1 MSAAP
6 SLTSSNQTMSREIS
20 NDWLGQLFDTH
31 YLKLYRLARRLAN
44 DPEEAQ
50 DLVQETFLRAARS
63 RTRPPAGSAAEAWM
77 VRTLVNLCRDRYRR
91 SAVRT
96 RASDLLR
103 AQQLTTADADAVPV
117 ARLTVQAALAR
128 LSPRRRAVIV
138 LHEIEELAV
147 PEIARLLGVTHATV
161 RWHLAGGRKA
171 LAKALLGRR
180 AARQETRS

>member
-1 MSAAP
+1 MSVAP
-6 SLTSSNQTMSREIS
+6 SFTSFHQTMSRESS
-20 NDWLGQLFDTH
+20 NEWLGQLFDAY
-31 YLKLYRLARRLAN
+31 YLKLYRLARRLAQ

-50 DLVQETFLRAARS
+50 DLVQETFLRAAHS
-63 RTRPPAGSAAEAWM
+63 RTLPPEGSAAEAWL
-77 VRTLVNLCRDRYRR
+77 VRILVNLCRDRYRR

-96 RASDLLR
+96 KASGLLR
-103 AQQLTTADADAVPV
+103 AQQPTAADADAAPV

-147 PEIARLLGVTHATV
+147 PEIARLLGVTQATV

-171 LAKALLGRR
+171 LAKTLLGRR